1 MEPFLGLTFRRT
13 VHDKH
18 GKLIERYD
26 REHYSFGYSPP
37 SRHTAHIYYEL
48 FGHRV
53 AFHPTTLES
62 LTGKRL
68 VLGRTDPI
76 DGVEYTN
83 EVLVALPNDEVASE
97 T

>member
-1 MEPFLGLTFRRT
+1 MN
-13 VHDKH
+13 
-18 GKLIERYD
+18 I
-26 REHYSFGYSPP
+26 
-37 SRHTAHIYYEL
+37 
-48 FGHRV
+48 RV